1 MYGDAAGGQ
10 NETEGIVVEHLARL
24 PSGVPGLDEVLG
36 GGFIEGAS
44 YIVQG
49 RPGAGKTIL
58 SNQIAFAQAATG
70 RRVLYVTLL
79 AETHD
84 RLFQSLSTLAYFDKA
99 ILGEAIRYVSVFQ
112 SLRDEGLDAVV
123 KLIREETQRQGAS
136 LLVFDG
142 LLNARDRADTDLDI
156 KTFIA
161 GIQSQA
167 AFVGCT
173 VLFLASAGSSN
184 DIRPE
189 HTMVDGVLD
198 LNEEVAGV
206 RSHRQMHVRKSRG
219 SASLGG
225 YHHFEITTRG
235 VTVYPRLEVKYAH
248 PSREDE
254 PSRKRIATGI
264 AGLDEALG
272 GGLPSGSITIV
283 AGPPGS
289 GKTSFGLNFL
299 NQSGKKE
306 HGLHFGFY
314 ETEARLRLKAEALG
328 IDLSKK
334 RVGRDIH
341 ILWNP
346 LTENILDK
354 LAHQLL
360 AAVREHKVKRLLI
373 DGIGGFERA
382 AIHKSRMMEFFAALT
397 NELRAMNVTTIIS
410 WESPDGL
417 INENSNSLPE
427 ISAILDNLITIRE
440 VRRSEKVLRLLSILK
455 VRDSAFQQRDYEF
468 LLAKDGSAAIGT
480 HYASS
485 PGSSS

>member
-1 MYGDAAGGQ
+1 
-10 NETEGIVVEHLARL
+10 VVEHLARL

-36 GGFIEGAS
+36 GGFIEGAA

-58 SNQIAFAQAATG
+58 SNQIAFAQASAG

-84 RLFQSLSTLAYFDKA
+84 RLFQSLSTLTFFDKG
-99 ILGEAIRYVSVFQ
+99 ILGDAIRYVSVFQ
-112 SLRDEGLDAVV
+112 SLRDEGLDSVV
-123 KLIREETQRQGAS
+123 KLIREETQRQHAS

-173 VLFLASAGSSN
+173 VLFLASSGSSQ
-184 DIRPE
+184 DSRPE

-198 LNEEVAGV
+198 LSEEVVGV
-206 RSHRQMHVRKSRG
+206 RSYRQLHIRKSRG

-225 YHHFEITTRG
+225 HHLFEITARG
-235 VTVYPRLEVKYAH
+235 VTLYPRLEAKYAY
-248 PSREDE
+248 PSEQDK
-254 PSRKRIATGI
+254 PSRKRVGTGI
-264 AGLDEALG
+264 AGLDEAIC
-272 GGLPSGSITIV
+272 GGLPLGSVTVV

-299 NQSGKKE
+299 NQAGKKD
-306 HGLHFGFY
+306 HALHFGFY
-314 ETEARLRLKAEALG
+314 ETAARLNLKAEALG
-328 IDLSKK
+328 LDFSPK
-334 RVGRDIH
+334 RVGREIH
-341 ILWNP
+341 VLWNP

-360 AAVREHKVKRLLI
+360 TAVRERKIKRLLI

-382 AIHKSRMMEFFAALT
+382 AVYKTRLVEFMAALT
-397 NELRAMNVTTIIS
+397 NELRALNVTTLIT
-410 WESPDGL
+410 WESPETSL
-417 INENSNSLPE
+417 SENADSYPE

-440 VRRSEKVLRLLSILK
+440 MHQHGKVHRLLSILK
-455 VRDSAFQQRDYEF
+455 VRDSSFEQRSYEF
-468 LLAKDGSAAIGT
+468 FFTRNGSAAIAA
-480 HYASS
+480 HYASK
-485 PGSSS
+485 SSSSS

>member
-1 MYGDAAGGQ
+1 
-10 NETEGIVVEHLARL
+10 VVEHLARL
-24 PSGVPGLDEVLG
+24 RSGVPGLDDILG
-36 GGFIEGAS
+36 GGFIEGAA

-58 SNQIAFAQAATG
+58 SNQVAFAQAAAG

-84 RLFQSLSTLAYFDKA
+84 RLFQSLSTLSFFDQTVLGDA
-99 ILGEAIRYVSVFQ
+99 ISYVSVFQ

-123 KLIREETQRQGAS
+123 KLVREETQRQRAT

-184 DIRPE
+184 DSRPE

-198 LNEEVAGV
+198 LSEEVSGV
-206 RSHRQMHVRKSRG
+206 RSYRQLHVRKSRG

-225 YHHFEITTRG
+225 HHQFEITAQG
-235 VTVYPRLEVKYAH
+235 VTVYPRLEIQYAR
-248 PSREDE
+248 PSVEGE
-254 PSRKRIATGI
+254 PLRKRVSTGI
-264 AGLDEALG
+264 AGLDEAIG
-272 GGLPSGSITIV
+272 GGLPVGSVTVV

-299 NQSGKKE
+299 DQGSKKE
-306 HGLHFGFY
+306 RALHFGFY
-314 ETEARLRLKAEALG
+314 ENEARLRLKAEAL
-328 IDLSKK
+328 DLDFSKK
-334 RVGRDIH
+334 RLGRDIH
-341 ILWNP
+341 IMWHP
-346 LTENILDK
+346 LTENVLDK

-360 AAVREHKVKRLLI
+360 AAVRARKIKRLLI
-373 DGIGGFERA
+373 DGVGGFERA
-382 AIHKSRMMEFFAALT
+382 AIHKSRLVEFFAALT
-397 NELRAMNVTTIIS
+397 NELRAMNVTTIIT
-410 WESPDGL
+410 WESPDPAVKFGDPV
-417 INENSNSLPE
+417 PE
-427 ISAILDNLITIRE
+427 ISALLDNLITIRE
-440 VRRSEKVLRLLSILK
+440 VHRQDHVHRILSILK
-455 VRDSAFQQRDYEF
+455 IRDSAFENCCYEF
-468 LLAKDGSAAIGT
+468 LLTKIGPALTGASAAG
-480 HYASS
+480 
-485 PGSSS
+485 PGPANRP

>member
-1 MYGDAAGGQ
+1 M
-10 NETEGIVVEHLARL
+10 VEHLPRL
-24 PSGVPGLDEVLG
+24 PSGISGLDEVLG

-58 SNQIAFAQAATG
+58 SNQIAFAQASAG

-84 RLFQSLSTLAYFDKA
+84 RLFQSLSTLDFFDKN
-99 ILGEAIRYVSVFQ
+99 ILGDAIRYVSVFQ

-123 KLIREETQRQGAS
+123 KLIREETQRQHAT

-173 VLFLASAGSSN
+173 VLFLASAGSSK
-184 DIRPE
+184 DSRPE

-198 LNEEVAGV
+198 LSEEVVGV
-206 RSHRQMHVRKSRG
+206 RSYRQLHVRKSRG

-225 YHHFEITTRG
+225 YHQFEITDQG
-235 VTVYPRLEVKYAH
+235 VTLYPRLEAKYAY
-248 PSREDE
+248 PSREEE
-254 PSRKRIATGI
+254 PSKKRVGTGI
-264 AGLDEALG
+264 AGLDEAIG
-272 GGLPSGSITIV
+272 GGLPAGSVTV
-283 AGPPGS
+283 LVGPPGS

-299 NQSGKKE
+299 DLAGKKD

-314 ETEARLRLKAEALG
+314 ETPARLALKAEALG
-328 IDLSKK
+328 LDFSKK
-334 RVGRDIH
+334 RVGRDLHVI
-341 ILWNP
+341 WNP
-346 LTENILDK
+346 LTENMLDK

-360 AAVREHKVKRLLI
+360 AAIREHKIKRLLI
-373 DGIGGFERA
+373 DGVGGFDRA
-382 AIHKSRMMEFFAALT
+382 ATHRSRLIEFFSALT
-397 NELRAMNVTTIIS
+397 NELRALNVTTIVT
-410 WESPDGL
+410 WESQDHSV
-417 INENSNSLPE
+417 NENSDPFPE
-427 ISAILDNLITIRE
+427 ISSILDNLVTIRE
-440 VRRSEKVLRLLSILK
+440 VHRQGRVQRLLSILK
-455 VRDSAFQQRDYEF
+455 VRDSAFQQRSYEF
-468 LLAKDGSAAIGT
+468 FFTKNGSAAIDAT
-480 HYASS
+480 YASS

>member
-1 MYGDAAGGQ
+1 
-10 NETEGIVVEHLARL
+10 VVEHLPRL
-24 PSGVPGLDEVLG
+24 PSGIAGLDEVLG

-58 SNQIAFAQAATG
+58 SNQIAFAQASAG

-84 RLFQSLSTLAYFDKA
+84 RLFQSLSTLAYFDKN
-99 ILGEAIRYVSVFQ
+99 ILGDSIRYVSVFQ

-123 KLIREETQRQGAS
+123 KLIREETQRQHAT

-173 VLFLASAGSSN
+173 VLFLASAGSIQDS
-184 DIRPE
+184 RPE

-198 LNEEVAGV
+198 LSEEVVGV
-206 RSHRQMHVRKSRG
+206 RSYRQLHVRKSRG

-225 YHHFEITTRG
+225 YHTFEITKDG
-235 VTVYPRLEVKYAH
+235 VTLYPRLEAKYAL
-248 PSREDE
+248 PSTQEE
-254 PSRKRIATGI
+254 PSRKRVATGI
-264 AGLDEALG
+264 AGLDEAIG
-272 GGLPSGSITIV
+272 GGLPLGSVTV
-283 AGPPGS
+283 VMGPSGS

-299 NQSGKKE
+299 NEASKKDR
-306 HGLHFGFY
+306 GLHFGFF
-314 ETEARLRLKAEALG
+314 ETPARLVHKAEALG
-328 IDLSKK
+328 LDFSKK
-334 RVGRDIH
+334 RLGRDLH
-341 ILWNP
+341 VVWNP

-360 AAVREHKVKRLLI
+360 DAVREQGIKRLFI
-373 DGIGGFERA
+373 DGVGGFERA
-382 AIHKSRMMEFFAALT
+382 AIQKSRLMEFFTALT
-397 NELRAMNVTTIIS
+397 NELRARSVTTVIT
-410 WESPDGL
+410 WESQDHSIHEKSDPV
-417 INENSNSLPE
+417 PE
-427 ISAILDNLITIRE
+427 ISSILDNLITIRE
-440 VRRSEKVLRLLSILK
+440 VNRQGRVQRLLSILK
-455 VRDSAFQQRDYEF
+455 VRDSAFEQRSYEF
-468 LLAKDGSAAIGT
+468 FFTKNGSAAIDAT
-480 HYASS
+480 YASS